1 VVEKLSASVRPTFGS
16 SRPHWVRKAILSLLA
31 IQAVLTLMIAA
42 GFYVYSGRYPT
53 ALAVI
58 YGGAVAIVVS
68 LMLAFRLARAAR
80 PGAGIAGLY
89 LGALE
94 RFVFVL
100 AATGAGI
107 ALIHLDPVAL
117 IAGFVG
123 AELAYYIAAG
133 VVRERN

>member
-1 VVEKLSASVRPTFGS
+1 MSAGVRPTFGD
-16 SRPHWVRKAILSLLA
+16 SRPHWVRRAVLSLLA

-42 GFYVYSGRYPT
+42 GFYVYSGYYPA
-53 ALAVI
+53 ALAAM
-58 YGGAVAIVVS
+58 YGGAVAIIVS

-89 LGALE
+89 LGAIE

-107 ALIHLDPVAL
+107 ALIHLDPIAL

-123 AELAYYIAAG
+123 AELAYYVAAG
-133 VVRERN
+133 IVRERN